1 MKDILRIIILLNI
14 VLILTACNS
23 EGMSPLLYKDGPKN
37 SASGS
42 SNEDAADITHLDYT
56 INKITLSKNYQ
67 SINPGVKIIKD
78 ELKSNLYISLGIV
91 ESSGIEI
98 RKIEKKDKEVS
109 IYVQNQNLNGEI
121 VVPQALIKLD
131 GFDSKDMED
140 LNFKIIN
147 QNYDPVKANI
157 DIGEAISKIESAL
170 KVSTSTFPDVDIN
183 KKDDKLFL
191 ILDFKNAVDLEQKE
205 NPIIDLDVIIDIV
218 DGKMI
223 KSNKKPVSSLIDE
236 GNILEY
242 IPNKYLLYTKEETI
256 KGTEDTSISLWI
268 YDIEKSNKEKIY
280 TSKNKIKSLKF
291 NADQDKLFLIE
302 SFSDYNELYLLELK
316 DLRVY
321 KANLDKEIN
330 PSVAVWKDNENIVL
344 VDRRDKDSQIFNLNL
359 PSKALSLLSTLKDNI
374 SDIKYSKDTYI
385 YTIEDEKN
393 KEIYTTRDFKDKL
406 LIDKGHSP
414 LLIDERTIGYLKDD
428 TIENKTILCFYD
440 LKDKT
445 IHSYS
450 DIDVNNFFI
459 WKNNLGVIEN
469 NHIASDNPL
478 YIYNLKS
485 KKIKFVTSVKN
496 EKVFLNS
503 DKNILY
509 INSYINIKEDK
520 TPVISFIDLEP

>member
-1 MKDILRIIILLNI
+1 M
-14 VLILTACNS
+14 
-23 EGMSPLLYKDGPKN
+23 
-37 SASGS
+37 
-42 SNEDAADITHLDYT
+42 
-56 INKITLSKNYQ
+56 
-67 SINPGVKIIKD
+67 
-78 ELKSNLYISLGIV
+78 
-91 ESSGIEI
+91 
-98 RKIEKKDKEVS
+98 
-109 IYVQNQNLNGEI
+109 
-121 VVPQALIKLD
+121 
-131 GFDSKDMED
+131 
-140 LNFKIIN
+140 
-147 QNYDPVKANI
+147 
-157 DIGEAISKIESAL
+157 
-170 KVSTSTFPDVDIN
+170 
-183 KKDDKLFL
+183 
-191 ILDFKNAVDLEQKE
+191 
-205 NPIIDLDVIIDIV
+205 
-218 DGKMI
+218 
-223 KSNKKPVSSLIDE
+223 
-236 GNILEY
+236 
-242 IPNKYLLYTKEETI
+242 
-256 KGTEDTSISLWI
+256 
-268 YDIEKSNKEKIY
+268 
-280 TSKNKIKSLKF
+280 
-291 NADQDKLFLIE
+291 
-302 SFSDYNELYLLELK
+302 
-316 DLRVY
+316 
-321 KANLDKEIN
+321 
-330 PSVAVWKDNENIVL
+330 
-344 VDRRDKDSQIFNLNL
+344 
-359 PSKALSLLSTLKDNI
+359 STLKDNI